1 MLRIFLC
8 YEFDDQKHA
17 EYLLLQRSFF
27 VRELDRAKSGTKNSN
42 VFSKMYV
49 IYFYYLFNEE
59 RKNWYQ
65 RNFISN
71 GAKNVSD
78 EGTN

>member
-1 MLRIFLC
+1 MNLTIKNMQNIYYCEEVFV
-8 YEFDDQKHA
+8 
-17 EYLLLQRSFF
+17 

>member
-1 MLRIFLC
+1 MNLTIKNMQNIYCCKEVFI
-8 YEFDDQKHA
+8 
-17 EYLLLQRSFF
+17 

-59 RKNWYQ
+59 RKNWHQ
-65 RNFISN
+65 RNVISN

>member
-1 MLRIFLC
+1 MNLTIKNMQNIYCWEEVFI
-8 YEFDDQKHA
+8 
-17 EYLLLQRSFF
+17 
-27 VRELDRAKSGTKNSN
+27 VRELNRAKSKSKNRIN